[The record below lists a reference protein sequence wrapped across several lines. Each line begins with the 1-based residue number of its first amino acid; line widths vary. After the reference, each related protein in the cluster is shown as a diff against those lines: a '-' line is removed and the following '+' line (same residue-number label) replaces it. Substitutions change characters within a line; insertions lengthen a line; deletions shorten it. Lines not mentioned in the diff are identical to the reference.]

1 MSEIQKNIKKIFL
14 GLCFACFVYAENAAP
29 DFIGIMLN
37 FEKEMN
43 LIQEAFLKNSQT
55 LVEVRQRRLKKL
67 SDQLKGIPTSF
78 YLDKKTR
85 KFQNLIDLRVMR
97 MDEELEAMGK
107 ALKRK
112 DMDFAFQNYLNI
124 LNECNSCHILFH
136 R

>member
-1 MSEIQKNIKKIFL
+1 MSNYKNVSKRFFL
-14 GLCFACFVYAENAAP
+14 SLCFAYFVYAENAAP
-29 DFIGIMLN
+29 DFVNIMLN

-67 SDQLKGIPTSF
+67 SNQLKEIPTSF

-112 DMDFAFQNYLNI
+112 DIDFAFQNYLNI